1 MLFLDDDRNVLRS
14 LKRTFVDDDLEIFTS
29 LNGAEALEII
39 KSTDISVIVSDNLMP
54 GMNGVEF
61 LQQAKTACPDSVRI
75 MLTGYVDV
83 EAAIQAI
90 NEGEVYKFITKPW
103 NVAELRKAI
112 LQAIDRHDVVQ
123 SLRKGDE
130 YSLLSL
136 AQTIELKDP
145 YTKGHCDRV
154 AKYAVAIAEALGG
167 SDELKENIKRGSWLH
182 DCGKIGVPEAI
193 INEPG
198 PLTREQ
204 RAIMEKHP
212 RWGADVARLAH
223 LPQTVVNIIL
233 YHHERYD
240 GKGYPTGLKGDDIPL
255 EARIVNVADIYD
267 ALTSDRSYRVQMTRN
282 EAKRIMA
289 ANKGTYSDPR
299 IIDTFINI
307 LGEIDGNDGAG
318 ETGRTVRR

>member
-1 MLFLDDDRNVLRS
+1 MDRPAKVLFLDDDRNVLKS
-14 LKRTFVDDDLEIFTS
+14 LKRTFVDDDLDILTS
-29 LNGAEALEII
+29 ANGAEALEIV
-39 KSTDISVIVSDNLMP
+39 KSNDVSVIVSDNLMP

-61 LQQAKTACPDSVRI
+61 LHQAKHASPDSVRI
-75 MLTGYVDV
+75 MLTGHVDV

-103 NVAELRKAI
+103 DVEELRKVI

-145 YTKGHCDRV
+145 YTKGHSDRV
-154 AKYAVAIAEALGG
+154 AQYAMAIADALGMN
-167 SDELKENIKRGSWLH
+167 DEFKENIKRGSWLH

-204 RAIMEKHP
+204 KAIMGKHP
-212 RWGADVARLAH
+212 SWGADVARLAH
-223 LPQTVVNIIL
+223 LP
-233 YHHERYD
+233 
-240 GKGYPTGLKGDDIPL
+240 
-255 EARIVNVADIYD
+255 
-267 ALTSDRSYRVQMTRN
+267 
-282 EAKRIMA
+282 
-289 ANKGTYSDPR
+289 
-299 IIDTFINI
+299 
-307 LGEIDGNDGAG
+307 
-318 ETGRTVRR
+318 